1 MAAAAIRAVDRLF
14 VSAAL
19 RAQRAGQVNRQQKAG
34 PLPYAS
40 PVGGW
45 NTRDALSAMDPAD
58 AVVLDNWFPGLGSCK
73 TRGGGS
79 SYATGLGGVV
89 KTLAE
94 FNAGTLRKFIAAA
107 NNNIWDISS
116 SGAGASLAS
125 GFTNDIWDWAQ
136 FDDASGGARMA
147 LVNGSDAPQ
156 RYNGTAVA
164 ALTISGTGLTA
175 TTLNG
180 INIHRSRSYFWDDRT
195 QDFWYSATNALGG
208 TMTKFPLGR
217 VNGTGGNL
225 TAMITWSRD
234 SGTGLDDLAVFILS
248 SGDILVYA
256 GTNPGDAN
264 AWQLVGRYAIAAP
277 IGKRSIKK
285 LGADVVIVTKAGY
298 VSLAQV
304 FQKGRFDE
312 EAGAISSKIRQSVLD
327 ATAATGST
335 FGWHMQLYPRGNYVL
350 INVPTS
356 STTFVQHVMNTETQ
370 AWCRFTGQ
378 NAFCWGLYNDFLYYG
393 TAAGTVLL
401 ADAGNADIAATI
413 VSNAQPAWNTLGN
426 PNSTKRLSGI
436 RFSLRRTASTLSYLA
451 GVAFDF
457 QQLLT
462 AVNQNISDTSGATWP
477 SWESNLWDTQPW
489 GSGDLISNQW
499 CSANGCGYFVGTSLQ
514 LSLSTQRVEWLA
526 TTYLAES
533 GGVI

>member
-1 MAAAAIRAVDRLF
+1 MAR
-14 VSAAL
+14 SALAL
-19 RAQRAGQVNRQQKAG
+19 QRQGVNRAQKAF
-34 PLPYAS
+34 PVPYPS
-40 PVGGW
+40 PTGGW
-45 NTRDALSAMDPAD
+45 NTRDALSAMAPTD
-58 AVVLDNWFPGLGSCK
+58 AVILDNWFPGLGSTK
-73 TRGGGS
+73 TRGGGTA
-79 SYATGLGGVV
+79 YASGLGGTV

-94 FNAGTLRKFIAAA
+94 FNAGTSRKFIAAA
-107 NNNIWDISS
+107 NNTIWNISS

-147 LVNGSDAPQ
+147 LVNGADAPQ
-156 RYNGTAVA
+156 RFNGTAVA
-164 ALTISGTGLTA
+164 ALTITGSGLTA

-180 INIHRSRSYFWDDRT
+180 VNIHRSRSYFWDDRT

-225 TAMITWSRD
+225 TAMVTWSRD

-277 IGKRSIKK
+277 IGKRSIRK

-312 EAGAISSKIRQSVLD
+312 ESGAISSKIRQSVLD
-327 ATAATGST
+327 ATASNSAL
-335 FGWHMQLYPRGNYVL
+335 FGWQMQLYPRGNYVL
-350 INVPTS
+350 VNVPTS
-356 STTFVQHVMNTETQ
+356 ATSFVQHVMNTETQ
-370 AWCRFTGQ
+370 AWCRFIGQ
-378 NAFCWGLYNDFLYYG
+378 TSYCWGLYNDLLYYG
-393 TAAGTVLL
+393 TSAGTVVL
-401 ADAGNADIAATI
+401 ADSGTADLSTTI
-413 VSNAQPAWNTLGN
+413 VSNAQPAWNVLGN
-426 PNSTKRLSGI
+426 PNTTKRVTGI
-436 RFSLRRTASTLSYLA
+436 RFSLRRTASTLAYLA
-451 GVAFDF
+451 GMAFDF
-457 QQLLT
+457 KQLLT
-462 AVNQNISDTSGATWP
+462 SVNQSITDASGASWA
-477 SWESNLWDTQPW
+477 SWESNPWDTQPW
-489 GSGDLISNQW
+489 GADDFISNQW
-499 CSANGCGYFVGTSLQ
+499 CSASGCGYFVGTSLQ

-533 GGVI
+533 GGTI